1 LQEVET
7 CNSNTEVEESATVE
21 FGNSSQRVGPD
32 DVRLLDSRLAPLC
45 GLVMPIT
52 LGLHG
57 HSIKVDDEVFS
68 ALFENSV
75 VAGRSAVAGALA
87 GKPLPWGDFLDLARK
102 ADIPYPLFFAPL
114 ANVQAQLKLKNDK
127 LMAGFTKASFSMHSR
142 HQVELRDIELI
153 VKDLLRKQELL
164 RRHDQSLTK
173 NKVVGVLTKSTGTV
187 AADAEKL
194 LSVLELSR
202 QSIREAKTKDAALE
216 VIIRRLEANQIF
228 VSKSAK
234 NWMPQQIPS
243 TAKFSGM
250 TIKDK
255 KVPFVFLASGDEGE
269 QLEAAGRKVF
279 TLTLMA
285 VLISTGTFA
294 PVNYDGHTK
303 HEESPREYELTA
315 EILMPAADFRAER
328 ILDLQSIRDL
338 ADKYRVTPS
347 AVAMR
352 GWRLKLIDDDSFS
365 GFMDALRVEYA
376 RRVDPPRRSALAIT
390 GLRNY
395 NGVECSRRML
405 AMLDSGAISRA
416 DFRRVVFLNKISA
429 SQLREFREA
438 VR

>member
-1 LQEVET
+1 L
-7 CNSNTEVEESATVE
+7 
-21 FGNSSQRVGPD
+21 R
-32 DVRLLDSRLAPLC
+32 
-45 GLVMPIT
+45 
-52 LGLHG
+52 
-57 HSIKVDDEVFS
+57 
-68 ALFENSV
+68 
-75 VAGRSAVAGALA
+75 
-87 GKPLPWGDFLDLARK
+87 
-102 ADIPYPLFFAPL
+102 
-114 ANVQAQLKLKNDK
+114 LKNEK
-127 LMAGFTKASFSMHSR
+127 LMAGFTKTTFSMHSR

-164 RRHDQSLTK
+164 RRNDQSLTR
-173 NKVVGVLTKSTGTV
+173 NKVVGLLSKSSGTA

-194 LSVLELSR
+194 LSVLGLSR
-202 QSIREAKTKDAALE
+202 QAIREAKTKEAALE
-216 VIIRRLEANQIF
+216 VIIRRLEANQVF

-243 TAKFSGM
+243 SAKFSGM
-250 TIKDK
+250 TIRDK

-279 TLTLMA
+279 TLTLLA

-303 HEESPREYELTA
+303 EAESPREYELTA
-315 EILMPAADFRAER
+315 EILMPAAEFRMQR
-328 ILDLQSIRDL
+328 ISSLQSIRDL
-338 ADKYRVTPS
+338 AEKYRVTPS

-365 GFMDALRVEYA
+365 AYMDTLRGEYA

-405 AMLDSGAISRA
+405 AMLDAGTLSRA
-416 DFRRVVFLNKISA
+416 DFRRVVFLNKIST

-438 VR
+438 VG